1 MESVYGK
8 IRLFNGINSR
18 NLYFMS
24 SPQSSVPQ
32 PITDGL
38 LGDKRWQLVQRI
50 VSSPPFQKSTRL
62 RDLLQFITEQT
73 IHGKAHELT
82 EQHIGNA
89 LFHKPSDYSPLEDS
103 SVRVHARQLRLKL
116 HEYFNE
122 DGRNEPLILDIPK
135 GSYAPVFRAVLK
147 VSDNPTPIAP
157 APIPVVAWRYRA
169 MVPWVLCGL
178 LIILCAVLLNRVV
191 PHRTAGA
198 VSGTAPLSW
207 PFSQIF
213 DARHQT
219 IIVVADINY
228 GMFRILA
235 GQPGSLDQYLRRD
248 FLRGPTVSKIGEG
261 DSRLHEYISNS
272 SLTSFAD
279 VADVVSL
286 FKMAGALQAQVSVR
300 YPRDLRMRD
309 LDHNNYIFVGSAG
322 SNPWVT
328 LLQDKLNF
336 RESETVVGKSAKVFV
351 NKNPLPGEQPQ
362 YEGLRWTGSIGED
375 YATISLLPNA
385 THDGSVLALQGLQQE
400 GTEAAGRFLADE
412 ENRRQLMSALRI
424 SASDTSSQNIWFEA
438 LIRSRTSSGAP
449 SSTTLVA
456 VRRIH

>member
-1 MESVYGK
+1 MA
-8 IRLFNGINSR
+8 
-18 NLYFMS
+18 
-24 SPQSSVPQ
+24 SPHPSVPE
-32 PITDGL
+32 PNTTDDL
-38 LGDKRWQLVQRI
+38 STDKRWQLVQRI

-122 DGRNEPLILDIPK
+122 EGRNEPLILDIPK
-135 GSYAPVFRAVLK
+135 GSYVPVFRSPLKTADLPAAIAAV
-147 VSDNPTPIAP
+147 IP
-157 APIPVVAWRYRA
+157 AIAWRRRA
-169 MVPWVLCGL
+169 LFPWLLCVVLAL
-178 LIILCAVLLNRVV
+178 LCAVLSYRIMSHRRAAAVATTV
-191 PHRTAGA
+191 PLT
-198 VSGTAPLSW
+198 W
-207 PFSQIF
+207 PFSQVF
-213 DARHQT
+213 DEQHQT
-219 IIVVADINY
+219 IVVVADTNY
-228 GMFRILA
+228 GMARILA
-235 GQPGSLDQYLRRD
+235 GQPISLDQYLRRD
-248 FLRGPTVSKIGEG
+248 FLRSPAVSHLGEA
-261 DSRLHEYISNS
+261 DSRLREYISNS

-279 VADVVSL
+279 VANVVSL
-286 FKMAGALQAQVSVR
+286 LKMAGPMQSHVSVR

-309 LDHNNYIFVGSAG
+309 LDHNNYIFIGSAG

-336 RESETVVGKSAKVFV
+336 HESETSVGKSAKVFL
-351 NKNPLPGEQPQ
+351 NKSPLPGEQAQ

-375 YATISLLPNA
+375 YATIALLPNE
-385 THDGSVLALQGLQQE
+385 THDGSVLAFQGLQQE

-412 ENRRQLMSALRI
+412 ENRRQLMSALGI
-424 SASDTSSQNIWFEA
+424 SGTDSIPENIWFEA
-438 LIRSRTSSGAP
+438 LIRSRTVSGAP
-449 SSTTLVA
+449 NSTTLVA

>member
-1 MESVYGK
+1 MA
-8 IRLFNGINSR
+8 
-18 NLYFMS
+18 
-24 SPQSSVPQ
+24 SPQRSTPQ
-32 PITDGL
+32 PRLTDDL
-38 LGDKRWQLVQRI
+38 LNDKRWQLVQRI
-50 VSSPPFQKSTRL
+50 VCSPPFQKSTRL

-122 DGRNEPLILDIPK
+122 EGRTELLIIDIPK
-135 GSYAPVFRAVLK
+135 GCYAPVFREITRNSDSPPPVSPAAVP
-147 VSDNPTPIAP
+147 S
-157 APIPVVAWRYRA
+157 VAWPGRA
-169 MVPWVLCGL
+169 PVPWILCGVL
-178 LIILCAVLLNRVV
+178 AMLCAVLLFRLI
-191 PHRTAGA
+191 PFRTAAA
-198 VSGTAPLSW
+198 VSNTTLLSW
-207 PFSQIF
+207 PSSQIF
-213 DARHQT
+213 DTRHQT
-219 IIVVADINY
+219 IIVVADSNY
-228 GMFRILA
+228 GMARILA
-235 GQPGSLDQYLRRD
+235 GQSGSLDQYLRQV
-248 FLRGPTVSKIGEG
+248 FLPSPALSKIGQV
-261 DSRLHEYISNS
+261 DPRLGEYMSNS
-272 SLTSFAD
+272 TLTSFAD

-286 FKMAGALQAQVSVR
+286 YKMAGPLQSQVSVR

-309 LDHNNYIFVGSAG
+309 LDHNNCIFIGSPG

-336 RESETVVGKSAKVFV
+336 RESETAVGNSAKVFV

-362 YEGLRWTGSIGED
+362 YEGLRWTGTIGED
-375 YATISLLPNA
+375 YATISLLPNE

-412 ENRRQLMSALRI
+412 ENRRQLMTALGI
-424 SASDTSSQNIWFEA
+424 SASDSNSQNIWFEA

-456 VRRIH
+456 VRRIR